1 MENLFEFENS
11 KYNNIQFETFNQW
24 FPPKTMDEYDDGI
37 HFLSFK
43 NVHNYHDTWKDK
55 YKDNK
60 KETFEK
66 YLLDPF
72 WSLFLRRYRIIIQK
86 DESKV
91 RIKFYYY
98 SKEKVV
104 GKKFYRVH
112 TNLMYFTYN
121 YKTNSFY
128 RGKFTNYHK
137 KRKFTKSV
145 SRAVPSHQPLAS
157 IRNSINSTINECL
170 YNGTGIINQ
179 YDYANNIFNIFLNSI
194 PGIQN
199 YSHIESLDNRFYK
212 LMYDRYNVKLPNN
225 WTSLVFTYPQPKM
238 RLIRKNKNKYIDSL
252 MSLHKLKGDKIRKVL
267 HEVTHFNPTNIP
279 IICSWFGETFIQQ
292 QSNEFL
298 KKLFEF
304 NYYLGETNMTVFSKQ
319 EKKNIFQIL
328 NSVLDLQLGTATFY
342 DHIRFYQSIK
352 RFEPIK
358 WKSNNLESFHNEHLD
373 WTDRNDFYTKGE
385 YKRIYDPK
393 FYEELETPI
402 RDINNNQYY
411 PVLLSSSSEYNEES
425 LIQSNCVKGYVN
437 KASSLIISLRKGS
450 KDSKERAT
458 IEFSIVKTNHQIFL
472 QRVQTLGRFNQKLDD
487 SWIVPIALL
496 DSSIRNIFSTLKLE
510 LPKVEVKFGHKVFTA
525 NGVFNKKNF
534 RLFYNVSKYDD
545 NSLYLSWDKNIDIIN
560 GSFVGDLIPMQIGG
574 EIHED
579 DLNNGDFPI

>member
-11 KYNNIQFETFNQW
+11 KYNNIQFENFNQW
-24 FPPKTMDEYDDGI
+24 SRPKTVDEYDDGI

-43 NVHNYHDTWKDK
+43 NVHNYHDTWKEK
-55 YKDNK
+55 FKDNK

-104 GKKFYRVH
+104 GRKFYRIH
-112 TNLMYFTYN
+112 TNLTYFTYN
-121 YKTNSFY
+121 YKTNSLY

-145 SRAVPSHQPLAS
+145 SRATPSHQPLSS
-157 IRNSINSTINECL
+157 IRTMITSTINECL
-170 YNGTGIINQ
+170 YHGTGIINQ

-194 PGIQN
+194 PGIEN
-199 YSHIESLDNRFYK
+199 YNHIENTDNRFYK
-212 LMYDRYNVKLPNN
+212 LMYDRYDVKLPNN
-225 WTSLVFTYPQPKM
+225 WTNLVFVYPQPKM
-238 RLIRKNKNKYIDSL
+238 KLIRKNKNKYIDSL
-252 MSLHKLKGDKIRKVL
+252 MSLHNLKGDKIRKVL
-267 HEVTHFNPTNIP
+267 HEVKHFNPNNLP
-279 IICSWFGETFIQQ
+279 IVFSWFGETFIQQ

-304 NYYLGETNMTVFSKQ
+304 NYYFDSIDNNFNIFSKQ
-319 EKKNIFQIL
+319 EKKNIFEIFNL
-328 NSVLDLQLGTATFY
+328 VLDLQIGTPTFF
-342 DHIRFYQSIK
+342 DHIRFYKSVK

-358 WKSNNLESFHNEHLD
+358 WKSKDYESFQQEHLD

-385 YKRIYDPK
+385 YKRIYDRK
-393 FYEELETPI
+393 LYEELEIPI
-402 RDINNNQYY
+402 RDKDNNPYY
-411 PVLLSSSSEYNEES
+411 PILLSSSKEYNEES
-425 LIQSNCVKGYVN
+425 FTQSNCVKGYVT
-437 KASSLIISLRKGS
+437 KASSLVISLRKGS

-458 IEFSIVKTNHQIFL
+458 IEFSIVKSNHIILL
-472 QRVQTLGRFNQKLDD
+472 QRIQTLGRFNQKLDE
-487 SWIVPIALL
+487 SWDVPIAVL
-496 DSSIRNIFSTLKLE
+496 DASIRTIFNNDKME
-510 LPKVEVKFGHKVFTA
+510 LPSIEVKCGHKTFTA

-534 RLFYNVSKYDD
+534 RLFYNVNKYDD
-545 NSLYLSWDKNIDIIN
+545 SSLYLSWDRDIDIVN
-560 GSFVGDLIPMQIGG
+560 GSFINNLIPIQIN
-574 EIHED
+574 
-579 DLNNGDFPI
+579 DLNDGDFPI